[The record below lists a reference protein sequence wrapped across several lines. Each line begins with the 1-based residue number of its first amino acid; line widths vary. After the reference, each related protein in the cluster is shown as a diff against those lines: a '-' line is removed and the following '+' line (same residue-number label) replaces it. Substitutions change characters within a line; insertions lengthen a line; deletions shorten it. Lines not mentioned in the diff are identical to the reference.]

1 MEAIVLPLATLLRTL
16 ALAHD
21 KEKLQ
26 SIQATCRL
34 LNVLVVV
41 RGYKTVARFFPH
53 EAADLERVLNLLL
66 EVKSCNAKTGE
77 EGLASWESQAILLL
91 WLSILI
97 LMPFGLATLDSA
109 AMDGSW
115 CVRGAAAPCCCGA

>member
-1 MEAIVLPLATLLRTL
+1 M
-16 ALAHD
+16 
-21 KEKLQ
+21 
-26 SIQATCRL
+26 

-66 EVKSCNAKTGE
+66 EVKARNTTTGE

-109 AMDGSW
+109 AVTSGW
-115 CVRGAAAPCCCGA
+115 